1 MPAVLKRVD
10 NVRKF
15 REKSS
20 KAATVAKAKTPFLF
34 GEIRQPNQG
43 TMIVVPKV
51 SSERRDYAPLGFVDS
66 SVILNNTLQFIPNGT
81 LYEFGVIQ
89 SLMHMAWMR
98 AVAGRMKSDYQYSIK
113 IVFNNFPWPEG
124 PTDRQREAIERAA
137 QVVLGARDQF
147 SGSSL
152 ANLYDP
158 LTMPP
163 VLLRAHQALDRAVDA
178 AYGRRDFASE
188 AERVAFLFDLYQRCA
203 ARSAAAPGTGQA
215 RSA

>member
-1 MPAVLKRVD
+1 M
-10 NVRKF
+10 
-15 REKSS
+15 
-20 KAATVAKAKTPFLF
+20 
-34 GEIRQPNQG
+34 
-43 TMIVVPKV
+43 
-51 SSERRDYAPLGFVDS
+51 
-66 SVILNNTLQFIPNGT
+66 
-81 LYEFGVIQ
+81 
-89 SLMHMAWMR
+89 
-98 AVAGRMKSDYQYSIK
+98 
-113 IVFNNFPWPEG
+113 
-124 PTDRQREAIERAA
+124 
-137 QVVLGARDQF
+137 VLGARDQF

-203 ARSAAAPGTGQA
+203 ARSPAAPGTGQS

>member
-1 MPAVLKRVD
+1 
-10 NVRKF
+10 
-15 REKSS
+15 
-20 KAATVAKAKTPFLF
+20 
-34 GEIRQPNQG
+34 
-43 TMIVVPKV
+43 MIVVPKV